1 MAPRHSA
8 QRQPTESHS
17 TASGVLVFVML
28 IVTLF
33 SVVLLNVVKQTGI
46 MLSVEIKCCY
56 AENLSEY
63 LECRITHDIFIL

>member
-1 MAPRHSA
+1 M
-8 QRQPTESHS
+8 
-17 TASGVLVFVML
+17 VVVML

-46 MLSVEIKCCY
+46 MLSVEMKCCY

-63 LECRITHDIFIL
+63 LDCRYTDCRGADGNNL